1 MLRAPAPA
9 HVTGQKG
16 KAEQQGQGCGVP
28 RATAPRATVPAH
40 HRTAD
45 AVHVCIQQRPRP
57 GASVTQD
64 PGVHPPHLPRRGT
77 RQGLHSSSQLRAC
90 VLRVRGCE
98 HAYVQPSPGRAC
110 VRGASRWSITS
121 QCQQTESHGRRPAHS
136 LHQPCGLGALDAGCK
151 VPGPRRLRSRS
162 ASSRGPA
169 EARSPVSAADP
180 ARARRRRG
188 CHEKTV
194 AKIINTLCLK

>member
-1 MLRAPAPA
+1 M
-9 HVTGQKG
+9 
-16 KAEQQGQGCGVP
+16 
-28 RATAPRATVPAH
+28 PRATVPAH
-40 HRTAD
+40 HRTAAA

-64 PGVHPPHLPRRGT
+64 PGGHPPHLPRRGT

-98 HAYVQPSPGRAC
+98 RAYVQPSPGRAC

-121 QCQQTESHGRRPAHS
+121 QCQHLASHGRRPAHS
-136 LHQPCGLGALDAGCK
+136 AHQPCGLGALDAGCK

-169 EARSPVSAADP
+169 EARSPVSGPTRLARGAA
-180 ARARRRRG
+180 AAAT
-188 CHEKTV
+188 KKV
-194 AKIINTLCLK
+194 AKILIIFSPPRTKRAQPGGGAQRRKKWRRGG